1 MNCGR
6 VLRRLELPHSGTIIW
21 FSARLWAGTQTKSFG
36 HWIRTAYYLRETNGG
51 FVGLFQRLAA
61 YVTSKHPEWVRPDV
75 GDLLESAPDGMVIV
89 NAEGKMVV
97 VNSQTEILF
106 GYSRQE
112 LIGQPVEI
120 LIPTRLERL
129 HAKHRASFLVE
140 ARVRPMGAGMALLG
154 KRKNGEE
161 FPVEISLSPL
171 RTPQGLFVIS
181 AVRDI
186 TQRQH
191 AEEQIKKL
199 NAELGEA
206 LRRAERLGATGELA
220 ANMAREIENA
230 ADALVR
236 LLLQLERHP
245 ATGPEI
251 KELAGKAREEV
262 THITDITGNV
272 LALQQQHEAWKKA

>member
-1 MNCGR
+1 M
-6 VLRRLELPHSGTIIW
+6 
-21 FSARLWAGTQTKSFG
+21 
-36 HWIRTAYYLRETNGG
+36 
-51 FVGLFQRLAA
+51 GLFQRLAA
-61 YVTSKHPEWVRPDV
+61 YVISKHPERVRPDV

-89 NAEGKMVV
+89 NANGTMVV

-120 LIPTRLERL
+120 LIPTRLDRL
-129 HAKHRASFLVE
+129 HAKHRASFVAE
-140 ARVRPMGAGMALLG
+140 PHVRPMGAGMELLG
-154 KRKNGEE
+154 KRKNGKE

-181 AVRDI
+181 TVRDV
-186 TQRQH
+186 TQRKH
-191 AEEQIKKL
+191 AEERIKKL

-245 ATGPEI
+245 AAAPDI

-262 THITDITGNV
+262 TQITNITGNV
-272 LALQQQHEAWKKA
+272 LALKNQHDAWQKE

>member
-1 MNCGR
+1 M
-6 VLRRLELPHSGTIIW
+6 
-21 FSARLWAGTQTKSFG
+21 
-36 HWIRTAYYLRETNGG
+36 
-51 FVGLFQRLAA
+51 GLFRRLAA
-61 YVTSKHPEWVRPDV
+61 YLTSKHPDWVRPDV

-89 NAEGKMVV
+89 NAEGKIVV

-120 LIPTRLERL
+120 LIPARLDPL
-129 HAKHRASFLVE
+129 HVKHRASFLAE
-140 ARVRPMGAGMALLG
+140 PHVRPMGAGLQLFG
-154 KRKNGEE
+154 KRRNGTE

-171 RTPQGLFVIS
+171 RTPQGLFVTS

-186 TQRQH
+186 TERKR

-220 ANMAREIENA
+220 TNMAREIENVL
-230 ADALVR
+230 DTLVK
-236 LLLQLERHP
+236 LLSQLEQHP
-245 ATGPEI
+245 TTDSDI
-251 KELAGKAREEV
+251 RELVGKAQEDV
-262 THITDITGNV
+262 AHIARITGNA
-272 LALQQQHEAWKKA
+272 LALQRQHDTWKKA

>member
-1 MNCGR
+1 
-6 VLRRLELPHSGTIIW
+6 
-21 FSARLWAGTQTKSFG
+21 
-36 HWIRTAYYLRETNGG
+36 
-51 FVGLFQRLAA
+51 VGLFRRLAA

-89 NAEGKMVV
+89 NANGKIVV

-120 LIPTRLERL
+120 LLPARLERL
-129 HAKHRASFLVE
+129 HVKHRASFLTE
-140 ARVRPMGAGMALLG
+140 PHVRPMGVGLDLLG
-154 KRKNGEE
+154 KRKNGTE

-171 RTPQGLFVIS
+171 RTPQGVFVTS

-186 TQRQH
+186 TERKH

-206 LRRAERLGATGELA
+206 LRRAERLGATGELVT
-220 ANMAREIENA
+220 NMAREIENA
-230 ADALVR
+230 LDTLVR
-236 LLLQLERHP
+236 LLSQLERH
-245 ATGPEI
+245 AAVDSDI
-251 KELAGKAREEV
+251 RELVGKAREEV
-262 THITDITGNV
+262 SRITRITGKS
-272 LALQQQHEAWKKA
+272 LALQQQHDAWKKG

>member
-1 MNCGR
+1 
-6 VLRRLELPHSGTIIW
+6 
-21 FSARLWAGTQTKSFG
+21 
-36 HWIRTAYYLRETNGG
+36 
-51 FVGLFQRLAA
+51 VGLFRRLAA
-61 YVTSKHPEWVRPDV
+61 YVASKHPEWVRPDV

-89 NAEGKMVV
+89 NAEGKIVV

-120 LIPTRLERL
+120 LIPARLDHL
-129 HAKHRASFLVE
+129 HVKHRASFLAE
-140 ARVRPMGAGMALLG
+140 PHVRPMGAGLELFG
-154 KRKNGEE
+154 KRKSGIE

-171 RTPQGLFVIS
+171 RTSQGLFVTS

-186 TQRQH
+186 TERKR

-220 ANMAREIENA
+220 TNMAREIENA
-230 ADALVR
+230 LDTLVK
-236 LLLQLERHP
+236 LLSQLEQHP
-245 ATGPEI
+245 AADPDF
-251 KELAGKAREEV
+251 KDLVGKAQEEV
-262 THITDITGNV
+262 THITHITANA
-272 LALQQQHEAWKKA
+272 LALQQRHDTWRKG